1 MPVLRIGPYASTT
14 DYSLNQPAS
23 ATLNVLPVNCAMGN
37 WENDSWKSFVSKS
50 SAPVDFYQTNLPQS
64 HSYTDSD
71 VDASGLIRVAF
82 AYQASVATTM
92 NIVASATATA
102 LTTGLTFSQIRIDVG
117 AATPVNQIDDNANTT
132 SESFSGDVSLPKA
145 ITPTRVVILVQSGK
159 FGSGSGDTINITG
172 SLSIQAQYLTLYDII
187 TLWLYSI
194 IQKTNRIN

>member
-23 ATLNVLPVNCAMGN
+23 ATLNILPVNCAMGN

-64 HSYTDSD
+64 HSYTDSA

-117 AATPVNQIDDNANTT
+117 ATTPVNQIDSNANTT

-159 FGSGSGDTINITG
+159 FGSGVGDTINITG
-172 SLSIQAQYLTLYDII
+172 NLSIQA
-187 TLWLYSI
+187 
-194 IQKTNRIN
+194 